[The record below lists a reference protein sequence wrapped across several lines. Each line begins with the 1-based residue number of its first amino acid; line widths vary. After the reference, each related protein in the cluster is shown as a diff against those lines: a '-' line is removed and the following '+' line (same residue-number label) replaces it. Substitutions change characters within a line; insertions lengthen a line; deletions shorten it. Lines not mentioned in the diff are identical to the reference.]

1 MTNRNT
7 PPAAGEFKFSKTL
20 TVAEQA
26 LFTGISGNMG
36 AQYVDATRGR
46 KNGTGGLMV
55 FELAVA
61 ALATTGL
68 AKLGGPGRRIAAMD
82 VGFARPVT
90 VGATIEAQA
99 QVEQTQGDTLVCR
112 IRCTDAQTGE
122 TVVEGTAHLVPLTR
136 G

>member
-1 MTNRNT
+1 MTNQGT

-36 AQYVDATRGR
+36 AQYVDATCGQ

-55 FELAVA
+55 FELAIA

-68 AKLGGPGRRIAAMD
+68 AKLGGPGRRIAALNVEFAQPVA
-82 VGFARPVT
+82 VGTT
-90 VGATIEAQA
+90 VEAQA
-99 QVEQTQGDTLVCR
+99 HVEWSQGDTLLCR
-112 IRCTDAQTGE
+112 IRCTDAQTGK
-122 TVVEGTAHLVPLTR
+122 TLVEGTAQLVPLAQ

>member
-1 MTNRNT
+1 MTNQDT

-36 AQYVDATRGR
+36 AQYVDATCGR

-55 FELAVA
+55 FELAIA
-61 ALATTGL
+61 ALATTSL
-68 AKLGGPGRRIAAMD
+68 SKLGGPGRRIAALNIEFAQPVP
-82 VGFARPVT
+82 VGTT
-90 VGATIEAQA
+90 VEAQA
-99 QVEQTQGDTLVCR
+99 QVEQSQGDTLVCR
-112 IRCTDAQTGE
+112 IRCTDVQTGKALA
-122 TVVEGTAHLVPLTR
+122 EGTARLVSLAQ

>member
-1 MTNRNT
+1 MSNQTT
-7 PPAAGEFKFSKTL
+7 PPVAGQFTFSKTL

-46 KNGTGGLMV
+46 ENGIGGLMV
-55 FELAVA
+55 FELALA

-68 AKLGGPGRRIAAMD
+68 AKLGGVGRRIAALNVEFSQAVA
-82 VGFARPVT
+82 VGTT
-90 VGATIEAQA
+90 VEAQA
-99 QVEQTQGDTLVCR
+99 RVEQTQGDTLLCR
-112 IRCTDAQTGE
+112 ILCTNAQTGD
-122 TVVEGTAHLVPLTR
+122 TLVEGTAQLAPIVK